1 MIFNLY
7 TSPVRSRATRC
18 SRIRDGV
25 IALYALSPTELLDME
40 KLASTEPL
48 LTSPMTT
55 KFDLSLDIGDR
66 LSQIICA
73 QFVAVSKH
81 TDGTLVLIAD
91 PVYISNPERAASYSA
106 VVGGGP
112 KGVVSPD
119 ASIVGETAAD
129 RTIVELM
136 PRACSATRARAS
148 ITATAA
154 AIIIS
159 TARRSIYSITRLPPI
174 TERGSACC

>member
-1 MIFNLY
+1 M
-7 TSPVRSRATRC
+7 SRTVAGSIDVCQLSDDLQSVHFTGTITRDEVLANQ
-18 SRIRDGV
+18 DGV

-91 PVYISNPERAASYSA
+91 PVYISNPSA
-106 VVGGGP
+106 
-112 KGVVSPD
+112 
-119 ASIVGETAAD
+119 
-129 RTIVELM
+129 
-136 PRACSATRARAS
+136 PRV
-148 ITATAA
+148 I
-154 AIIIS
+154 
-159 TARRSIYSITRLPPI
+159 RRWWEAVRKAWF
-174 TERGSACC
+174 RRMRR